1 MNSIDVV
8 IIGAGQAG
16 LAAAYYLQQAGVNY
30 VVLGKEMRIGDSW
43 RKRYHSLI
51 LFTPKWYSQLPGLP
65 LEGNQSSYPSK
76 DEIAN
81 YIERYAQQFQINV
94 KLDTEVQ
101 SLTKDNNSFNLY
113 TNRGIYTASNV
124 IVATGPFHKPYLPS
138 FTSRLDNGIHQ
149 LHTSQYLSPSDLKPG
164 NVLIVGGG
172 NSGAQIAVELSKDR
186 DVTLSIN
193 RRLSFFPL
201 QFYRKSIF
209 WWLDKLGVLHASV
222 DSTVGQWFRKK
233 GDPVFGNELKKAIKR
248 GAVQLKPKA
257 EDVLDNKI
265 VFADHSMLE
274 VKNIV
279 WATGY
284 RANYSWISIPQAIDE
299 DGKLRHIRGVSS
311 VEGLYAL
318 GLPWQSH
325 RGSALIGGVGKDAK
339 YITSMITRK

>member
-30 VVLGKEMRIGDSW
+30 VVLGKEIRIGDPW
-43 RKRYHSLI
+43 RKRYNSLI

-65 LEGNQSSYPSK
+65 LEGNQSRYPSK
-76 DEIAN
+76 DEIA
-81 YIERYAQQFQINV
+81 YYMERYAQQFQINI
-94 KLDTEVQ
+94 KLETEVQ
-101 SLTKDNNSFNLY
+101 SLTKENNSFSLH
-113 TNRGIYTASNV
+113 TNHGLYTASNV
-124 IVATGPFHKPYLPS
+124 IIATGPFHKPFLPS
-138 FTSRLDNGIHQ
+138 FSSRLDDGIHQ
-149 LHTSQYLSPSDLKPG
+149 LHTSQYRSPFDLKPG

-172 NSGAQIAVELSKDR
+172 NSGAQIAVELSKER

-193 RRLSFFPL
+193 RRLVFFPL
-201 QFYRKSIF
+201 QFCRKSIF
-209 WWLDKLGVLHASV
+209 WWLEKLKMLNAPV
-222 DSTVGQWFRKK
+222 DSSVGQWFRKK
-233 GDPVFGNELKKAIKR
+233 GDPVFGYELKKAIKR

-257 EDVLDNKI
+257 EAVLDNKI
-265 VFADHSMLE
+265 VFADHSMLD

-284 RANYSWISIPQAIDE
+284 RANYSWINIPQAIDE
-299 DGKLRHIRGVSS
+299 EGRLRHVRGVTS

-325 RGSALIGGVGKDAK
+325 RGSALIGGVGKDAE